1 MGGKWLELLKQT
13 APDVTRA
20 AVLRDATQ
28 GSGTSQFAAIQAV
41 APSLRVEVNPVNMR
55 DAGEVERAVIAF
67 ARSPGG
73 AGDER
78 PVGRKVRGML
88 QSYHEHGI
96 STPECLLIEVN
107 WLFLLHRGNFG
118 F

>member
-1 MGGKWLELLKQT
+1 
-13 APDVTRA
+13 
-20 AVLRDATQ
+20 
-28 GSGTSQFAAIQAV
+28 
-41 APSLRVEVNPVNMR
+41 
-55 DAGEVERAVIAF
+55 
-67 ARSPGG
+67 
-73 AGDER
+73 
-78 PVGRKVRGML
+78 ML